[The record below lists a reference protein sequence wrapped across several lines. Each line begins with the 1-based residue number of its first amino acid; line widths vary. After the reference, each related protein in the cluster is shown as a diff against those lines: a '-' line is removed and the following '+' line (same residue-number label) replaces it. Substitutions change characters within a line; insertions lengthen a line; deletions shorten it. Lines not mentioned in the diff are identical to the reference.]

1 MQKIRKKKIKTLYIV
16 VSIILLLYAVTMF
29 MPIYFIT
36 VNSLKKPSQFF
47 MNPWNVSSVLYVANY
62 IKVLKLSV
70 GEVSISQMYVNSIIY
85 TCSAMVISAMAT
97 TVTAYT
103 VARFNFIGKELLV
116 SIGIGAMLIPD
127 LGSRSVVYK
136 MYVDLHVID
145 TWFVLFQFAMPFG
158 LMFLIVYSMFKTTST
173 TYAEAAKMDGANK
186 LQIIRY
192 ITIPSIKG
200 IIIMMTILK
209 IGKIFYGDFGLFY
222 NLTLNSPLLYETT
235 DVLDTYVYRALM
247 TLGDVGLSSAVGF
260 VQSVLGFILVIV
272 TNLVVRRL
280 DKDSA
285 LF

>member
-1 MQKIRKKKIKTLYIV
+1 MQKIRKKKIKALYIA

-36 VNSLKKPSQFF
+36 VNSLKRPSQFF

-62 IKVLKLSV
+62 IQVLKLSV

-103 VARFNFIGKELLV
+103 VARFNFIGKDLLV

-173 TYAEAAKMDGANK
+173 TYAEAAKMDGASELRIF
-186 LQIIRY
+186 LQIMVPMAKGVIGMLMVMNAISAWNDFY
-192 ITIPSIKG
+192 TPYMYLPSVKTLALG
-200 IIIMMTILK
+200 IQELSEEAQTYSNYTELYAAMVMAILP
-209 IGKIFYGDFGLFY
+209 I
-222 NLTLNSPLLYETT
+222 
-235 DVLDTYVYRALM
+235 
-247 TLGDVGLSSAVGF
+247 
-260 VQSVLGFILVIV
+260 VIV
-272 TNLVVRRL
+272 FVIMRDTIIDNAVAGGL
-280 DKDSA
+280 KG
-285 LF
+285 